1 MNTRLIMVGVLA
13 FAAGRALADGLSGSV
28 SYTDG
33 GGTARPA
40 RRITIQ
46 VFVANPGGDTMV
58 GEFRTD
64 DTGAWAGAVTPP
76 PGSLGYFVRAVAVND
91 ATRVTS
97 GGAALPYFVS
107 AGGAPLGGG
116 AIPAISIDTTGG
128 NETRAF
134 AVADALQTGWLYG
147 TAMRGAAPARVSTTF
162 PETGAGTA
170 SFYNSAT
177 GLHIRQWRRYA
188 WDVLTHE
195 YSHYL
200 ADIDTLDANPGGA
213 HAFGVSNITPGP
225 GGKLNGV
232 RLAWGEALATYNGT
246 AAQAVSAHPAS
257 PTTGDTVYTSLNTD
271 TPASTF
277 EVNLDTHAGTGTTGV
292 NAGEGDETSVMRI
305 LWDLAD
311 GTGGSEPHDRVTLG
325 HASLYSMINN
335 DIPGIDQL
343 SGLWNHLIT
352 IPGTTD
358 ALRVD
363 YGAIFEEYGVSPH
376 PIGDLIDDAIMDS
389 AAAPTFE
396 WVRRNNSDND
406 SFGLIVFDATF
417 STRLLDI
424 AIPGDVTSY
433 TLTAGQWDTLND
445 YIGSARFV
453 IRGSDTDQYT
463 TGSYWSDAYGFT
475 IIPVP
480 GMVPFA
486 ALAAAFCAARR
497 RRS

>member
-1 MNTRLIMVGVLA
+1 MDTRYIVAGVLML
-13 FAAGRALADGLSGSV
+13 AAGQALADGLSGSV
-28 SYTDG
+28 AYTDG

-40 RRITIQ
+40 RRITMQIWA
-46 VFVANPGGDTMV
+46 ANPLGDTLL
-58 GEFRTD
+58 GEVRTD
-64 DTGAWAGAVTPP
+64 DTGAWTATVTPP
-76 PGSLGYFVRAVAVND
+76 PMTIGYFVRAVAVND

-97 GGAALPYFVS
+97 GGAAPPYFVDV
-107 AGGAPLGGG
+107 GGAPLGGG
-116 AIPAISIDTTGG
+116 AIPATTIDTTGPDAA
-128 NETRAF
+128 RAF

-147 TAMRGAAPARVSTTF
+147 GAMRGAAPARVNTTF

-200 ADIDTLDANPGGA
+200 ADIDTLDANPGGP

-246 AAQAVSAHPAS
+246 AAQAVSAHPPS

-277 EVNLDTHAGTGTTGV
+277 AVNLDTHAGDGTTGV

-343 SGLWNHLIT
+343 NGLWNHLIT
-352 IPGTTD
+352 RPGATD

-389 AAAPTFE
+389 DPAPTFE

-406 SFGLIVFDATF
+406 SFGLIVFDATL

-424 AIPGDVTSY
+424 TIPGDVTSY
-433 TLTAGQWDTLND
+433 TLTAGQWDTLNNHL
-445 YIGSARFV
+445 GAARFI
-453 IRGSDTDQYT
+453 IRGSDTDQYA

-480 GMVPFA
+480 GAAPLA
-486 ALAAAFCAARR
+486 ALAVLLGAARR
-497 RRS
+497 RRT

>member
-1 MNTRLIMVGVLA
+1 VNTRYLMAAVLVLA
-13 FAAGRALADGLSGSV
+13 AGQAFADGLSGSV
-28 SYTDG
+28 AYTDG

-46 VFVANPGGDTMV
+46 VFAANPFGDSLV
-58 GEFRTD
+58 GEVQAD
-64 DTGAWAGAVTPP
+64 DSGAWSATVTPP
-76 PGSLGYFVRAVAVND
+76 PGTIGYFVRAVAVND
-91 ATRVTS
+91 ATRVS
-97 GGAALPYFVS
+97 AGGGAMPYFVDV
-107 AGGAPLGGG
+107 GGTPLGGG
-116 AIPAISIDTTGG
+116 AIPPATIFTDGPDSH
-128 NETRAF
+128 RAF

-147 TAMRGAAPARVSTTF
+147 TAMRGAAPAQVNTTF

-170 SFYNSAT
+170 SYYNSAT

-200 ADIDTLDANPGGA
+200 ADIDTLDANPGGP

-225 GGKLNGV
+225 GGKLHGV
-232 RLAWGEALATYNGT
+232 RLAWGEGLATYNGT
-246 AAQAVSAHPAS
+246 AAQAVSAHPPS

-343 SGLWNHLIT
+343 DGLWNHLIT

-363 YGAIFEEYGVSPH
+363 YGAIFEEYAVSPH
-376 PIGDLIDDAIMDS
+376 PIGDLIGSAIMDS
-389 AAAPTFE
+389 GSAPTFE
-396 WVRRNNSDND
+396 WVRQNNGAND
-406 SFGLIVFDATF
+406 TFGLIVFDATF

-424 AIPGDVTSY
+424 VIPGDVTSY
-433 TLTAGQWDTLND
+433 TLSGAQWDTLNNHL
-445 YIGSARFV
+445 GAARFI
-453 IRGSDTDQYT
+453 IRGSDTDQYA
-463 TGSYWSDAYGFT
+463 TGSYWSDSYGFT
-475 IIPVP
+475 IIPLP
-480 GMVPFA
+480 GTVSLA
-486 ALAAAFCAARR
+486 ALASILCAGRR

>member
-1 MNTRLIMVGVLA
+1 MNTRVIVAGVLS
-13 FAAGRALADGLSGSV
+13 FAAGQAFADGLSGSV

-40 RRITIQ
+40 RRITVQ
-46 VFVANPGGDTMV
+46 VFAANPAGDTLV

-64 DTGAWAGAVTPP
+64 DAGAWSGSVLPP
-76 PGSLGYFVRAVAVND
+76 PGSFGYFVRAVAAND
-91 ATRVTS
+91 ATRVFTV
-97 GGAALPYFVS
+97 GGVVPYSVS

-116 AIPAISIDTTGG
+116 AIPPITIDTSGG
-128 NETRAF
+128 NAERSF

-147 TAMRGAAPARVSTTF
+147 SAMRGAAPARVNTTF

-170 SFYNSAT
+170 SYYEPAT

-200 ADIDTLDANPGGA
+200 ADIDSLDANPGGP

-225 GGKLNGV
+225 DGKLNGV

-325 HASLYSMINN
+325 HTSLYGMINN

-343 SGLWNHLIT
+343 NGLWNHLIT
-352 IPGTTD
+352 RPGTTD

-376 PIGDLIDDAIMDS
+376 PVGDLIGAALMDS
-389 AAAPTFE
+389 DPAPTFE
-396 WVRRNNSDND
+396 WLRRNNSDND
-406 SFGLIVFDATF
+406 AFGLIVFDATF

-424 AIPGDVTSY
+424 TIPGDVTSY
-433 TLTAGQWDTLND
+433 TLTAGQWDTLNNH
-445 YIGSARFV
+445 IGAARFV

-480 GMVPFA
+480 GAVPLA
-486 ALAAAFCAARR
+486 ALATVLCARR
-497 RRS
+497 RRRS